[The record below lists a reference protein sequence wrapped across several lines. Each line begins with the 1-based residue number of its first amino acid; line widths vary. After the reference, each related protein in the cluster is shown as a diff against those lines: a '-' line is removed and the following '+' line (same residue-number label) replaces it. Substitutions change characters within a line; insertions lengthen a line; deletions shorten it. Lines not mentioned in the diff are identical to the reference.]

1 MLFGENSNLH
11 KPLEPIIGKIIAS
24 ALLLQLSYDVLVK
37 RKASLDQ
44 IRKWLTTL
52 GVLDIVS
59 PNIEVT

>member
-37 RKASLDQ
+37 KKLP
-44 IRKWLTTL
+44 LTRL
-52 GVLDIVS
+52 ENG
-59 PNIEVT
+59 